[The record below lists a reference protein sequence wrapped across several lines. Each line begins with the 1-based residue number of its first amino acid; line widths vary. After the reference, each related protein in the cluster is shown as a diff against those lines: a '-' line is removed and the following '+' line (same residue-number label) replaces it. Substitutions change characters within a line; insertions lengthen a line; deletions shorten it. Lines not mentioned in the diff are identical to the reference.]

1 METEGVCFAL
11 NLRISS
17 DTDSVQRAVSLVL
30 GRAVIHIEPCKEKH
44 RPPN

>member
-17 DTDSVQRAVSLVL
+17 DIDSVQRAVSLVL
-30 GRAVIHIEPCKEKH
+30 GRAAIHTEPRKEKR

>member
-1 METEGVCFAL
+1 METEGFCFAL

-30 GRAVIHIEPCKEKH
+30 GRAAIHTEPRKEKR